1 MFCPQINNQ
10 KVRDSFND
18 IVEALGGEP
27 LTIEEFKDGELR
39 KQRTGVNYAA
49 MNAAYSIWD
58 MNNGNSIDRAPN
70 GEPSILF
77 QTLMEKYDGDT
88 MQAIQAKSKVYS
100 NGFKKWFVDWI
111 NNPEESSKVVYE
123 N

>member
-1 MFCPQINNQ
+1 M
-10 KVRDSFND
+10 
-18 IVEALGGEP
+18 EALGGEP

-39 KQRTGVNYAA
+39 RQRTGVNYAA

-77 QTLMEKYDGDT
+77 QTLLEKYDGDT
-88 MQAIQAKSKVYS
+88 M
-100 NGFKKWFVDWI
+100 
-111 NNPEESSKVVYE
+111 
-123 N
+123 

>member
-1 MFCPQINNQ
+1 
-10 KVRDSFND
+10 
-18 IVEALGGEP
+18 
-27 LTIEEFKDGELR
+27 
-39 KQRTGVNYAA
+39 

-88 MQAIQAKSKVYS
+88 M
-100 NGFKKWFVDWI
+100 
-111 NNPEESSKVVYE
+111 
-123 N
+123 